1 MTRYGIK
8 PKRLVMLSMTIIIH
22 NIDGKEIYWRSRL
35 MRTARIR
42 TKKKININSKIVPKF
57 LDSLPDA
64 APILLLSSILD
75 SAPRRT
81 SPVGVTAPWADE
93 PLFNPCSA
101 PFCGDSIVDRAD
113 VGAADKSRLL
123 VRLSIKAFVGVGVR
137 VFVFVGLGVR
147 VCVAVLEGVIV
158 AIKGVTVSP
167 SRIVAVGIAGC

>member
-1 MTRYGIK
+1 
-8 PKRLVMLSMTIIIH
+8 
-22 NIDGKEIYWRSRL
+22 

-57 LDSLPDA
+57 LDPLPDA
-64 APILLLSSILD
+64 APLLLLSSILD
-75 SAPRRT
+75 PAPKRI
-81 SPVGVTAPWADE
+81 SPVGVPASWVDE
-93 PLFNPCSA
+93 ALFNPCSA

-123 VRLSIKAFVGVGVR
+123 VGLSIKAFVGVGVR

-147 VCVAVLEGVIV
+147 VGAAVLEGVIV

-167 SRIVAVGIAGC
+167 SRVLAVGISGCLFGSIDSTR